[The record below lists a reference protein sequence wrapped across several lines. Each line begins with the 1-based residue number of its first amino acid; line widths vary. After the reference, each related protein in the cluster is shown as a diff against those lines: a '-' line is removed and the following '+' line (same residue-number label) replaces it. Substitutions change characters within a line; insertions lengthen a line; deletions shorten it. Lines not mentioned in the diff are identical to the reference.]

1 MLRSRTIALSH
12 RGHLGIVK
20 TKQNLRTKVWWPKID
35 KQAEQHVKE
44 CLTCQISGNP
54 EPPPPLAN
62 VSPPIEPWSCVH
74 VDFYGPMPT
83 GEHILV
89 MLDETTEFPEVEIM
103 TKTTAFLTITAFD
116 KVFAQHGLPHHID

>member
-1 MLRSRTIALSH
+1 M
-12 RGHLGIVK
+12 
-20 TKQNLRTKVWWPKID
+20 
-35 KQAEQHVKE
+35 KE

-54 EPPPPLAN
+54 EPPPLLAN

-89 MLDETTEFPEVEIM
+89 MLDETIEFPEVEIM